1 MYIFCMYTVPVTAVS
16 EEDEV
21 PVPVPDA
28 EARCPELKENTYIT
42 VHTSN
47 SVYYIRKQEP

>member
-1 MYIFCMYTVPVTAVS
+1 MYTVPVTAVS

-28 EARCPELKENTYIT
+28 EARCPELKENTGTLRYIILFI
-42 VHTSN
+42 TSEN
-47 SVYYIRKQEP
+47 RSLEEFQ